1 MHGTKHPSFGQKLRG
16 QDNLNSTKHMMKANY
31 HSHGDVIYMK
41 LQSGVL
47 ENKTQVLRDL
57 SRSSP
62 HVNLWRE
69 NEEVGG
75 E

>member
-1 MHGTKHPSFGQKLRG
+1 MENLSELFNLRG
-16 QDNLNSTKHMMKANY
+16 QDNLNSTKHMIKANY

-57 SRSSP
+57 LGQSP
-62 HVNLWRE
+62 LVNLYFKT
-69 NEEVGG
+69 
-75 E
+75 